1 MEYVETHMENK
12 YIDNSTGE
20 QELSEALVM
29 R

>member
-12 YIDNSTGE
+12 YVDNSTGE